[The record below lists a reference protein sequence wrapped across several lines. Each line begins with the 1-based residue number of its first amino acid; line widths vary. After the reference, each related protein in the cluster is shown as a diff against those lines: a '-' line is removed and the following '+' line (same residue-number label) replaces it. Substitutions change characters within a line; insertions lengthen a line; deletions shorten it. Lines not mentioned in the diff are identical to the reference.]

1 MGKET
6 NSSLDTFTE
15 QTIFD
20 FLSTIFSPHNN
31 TKFVV
36 LQNIYYF
43 PKILSYQFLAF
54 KGLYIQTN
62 LDNKF
67 FKKLYKTKWPS
78 AEFWPPHINIT

>member
-20 FLSTIFSPHNN
+20 FLSTIFSPHSN

-36 LQNIYYF
+36 LWNIYYF

-67 FKKLYKTKWPS
+67 FKKFTKPNDPLLN
-78 AEFWPPHINIT
+78 FDPHT